1 VGVNFP
7 LMDDELT
14 HESKFLINYGC
25 KSKRQTISN
34 IFMKLY
40 MKIPFS
46 RSISAFAV
54 GATLA
59 ALSGHALASDGTI
72 TFTGSIDA
80 STCTV
85 VTTGTGGSFTVAL
98 PQVSSSTLAAA
109 GETAGTTAFTI
120 KLTGCSDIAGN
131 VSTNFEA
138 GTAIDVATGRLKN
151 TTVAGGATNVQ
162 IQLLNGND
170 GSPIVVGSP
179 AASQNSH
186 GVALTSDGATPPKG
200 SATLNYFA
208 RYYATG
214 ASTAGSVASLVTYS
228 MILP

>member
-1 VGVNFP
+1 MN
-7 LMDDELT
+7 
-14 HESKFLINYGC
+14 
-25 KSKRQTISN
+25 
-34 IFMKLY
+34 MKTQ
-40 MKIPFS
+40 FS

-72 TFTGSIDA
+72 TFTGSVDA

-98 PQVSSSTLAAA
+98 PQVSSGTLAAV
-109 GETAGTTAFTI
+109 GKTAGDTAFTI

-138 GTAIDVATGRLKN
+138 GTATDLSTGRLNN
-151 TTVAGGATNVQ
+151 TTLAGGATNVQ
-162 IQLLNGND
+162 IQLLNATN

-179 AASQNSH
+179 GASQNSQS
-186 GVALTSDGATPPKG
+186 VALTSDGATPPTG
-200 SATLNYFA
+200 IATLNYFA

-214 ASTAGSVASLVTYS
+214 ASTAGSVSSLVTYS